1 MIKMNKQIYMHNKK
15 EKKNINN
22 NQLKNYFFLKTIY
35 DLIQRIDIL
44 EMEVNRLIAAKSLL
58 LLSKKK

>member
-1 MIKMNKQIYMHNKK
+1 MNKQIYMHNKK